1 MRSFVNKLDKSPDCS
16 LAHSGTF
23 AGQGEVQISSSITL
37 KNEDE
42 MVRAI
47 TSYTVEANVVDTWIK
62 FLESTWVFQT
72 SLTKRKD
79 EQVNAEL
86 ERYGYHFVNLVVHL
100 LHYYKE
106 KLHSSVTQ
114 IRILVESLRFRPGL
128 AMSSMANNVGLKL
141 AKPTKKLEEEY
152 LDIESKFLAI
162 LNVVDTMNKQFHIQ
176 KEGIFRKDSDKVTQ
190 LFDDIEKIK
199 EEFESIERPK
209 LELEIPTERSE
220 TPSSIIIS
228 RTPSP
233 PSAKK
238 HKQDG
243 MKHSFSLPGRSQIEI
258 ELDKLSEDDSSE
270 EISDWEFDAL
280 DNDRH
285 SRR

>member
-1 MRSFVNKLDKSPDCS
+1 
-16 LAHSGTF
+16 
-23 AGQGEVQISSSITL
+23 
-37 KNEDE
+37 